1 LLIYFAEGEG
11 GTVKVSIKLSN
22 GKALARRYRKSD
34 CISALFAVAAS
45 ADNEAR
51 SRGFDLVS
59 RFPPLSLLS
68 CREQTLEACGLAGA
82 QVIVK
87 FL

>member
-1 LLIYFAEGEG
+1 MKCFSAEGEEG
-11 GTVKVSIKLSN
+11 SIKVSIKLSN
-22 GKALARRYRKSD
+22 GKAFARRYRKSD
-34 CISALFAVAAS
+34 IISSLFAVAAS
-45 ADNEAR
+45 VDIEAR
-51 SRGFDLVS
+51 GRGFDLVS

-68 CREQTLEACGLAGA
+68 CRDQTLEACGLAGA